1 MAFET
6 LERRNRIT
14 NADAAEKMT
23 LTAEEASANHV
34 KNDLTRPKGGFPVTP
49 NLKGEF
55 IALEEQPW
63 RETERGWSGSYWV
76 AIFKTDSGEKAIELG
91 MFTAAIE
98 FVDKD
103 YKEVVAERL
112 KGGAADII
120 AANGNLC
127 KKGVFGRIF
136 KGLKGLGKGHFV
148 VATHYDYAVGAG
160 KDPKKVKQ
168 LNFVSDTEQGEQT
181 EEE

>member
-1 MAFET
+1 MDTQT
-6 LERRNRIT
+6 LKKVPIDKLVPYARNAKTHSPEQILKLRSSLR
-14 NADAAEKMT
+14 EF
-23 LTAEEASANHV
+23 
-34 KNDLTRPKGGFPVTP
+34 GF
-49 NLKGEF
+49 
-55 IALEEQPW
+55 
-63 RETERGWSGSYWV
+63 V
-76 AIFKTDSGEKAIELG
+76 APAV
-91 MFTAAIE
+91 
-98 FVDKD
+98 VDKD
-103 YKEVVAERL
+103 YKDVTAERL

-148 VATHYDYAVGAG
+148 VVPHYDYAVGAG

>member
-6 LERRNRIT
+6 LERKNRIT
-14 NADAAEKMT
+14 SADNADKMLLSVENAT
-23 LTAEEASANHV
+23 SNHI
-34 KNDLTRPKGGFPVTP
+34 KYDLNRPKGGFPVTP

-55 IALEEQPW
+55 FALEEQPW
-63 RETERGWSGSYWV
+63 RENERGWSGSYWV

-91 MFTAAIE
+91 MFTSSVDY
-98 FVDKD
+98 VDKD
-103 YKEVVAERL
+103 YKDMTAERL
-112 KGGAADII
+112 KGGASEII

-127 KKGVFGRIF
+127 KKGAFGKIF
-136 KGLKGLGKGHFV
+136 RGLKGLGKGHFI
-148 VATHYDYAVGAG
+148 VATHYDYAVGVG

-168 LNFVSDTEQGEQT
+168 LNFVSDTEQGGQT